1 MGNALK
7 EEADHTLPATSNPDV
22 SIEKLASVTESTLGD
37 TVDYTIVVKNTG
49 NITLKEVNVVD
60 TLQADF
66 AEATIVKSLNQDDLL
81 DVGESWTYTYSHVVN
96 QNDVDRG
103 GIENT
108 AKVQTKPLKGTEV
121 IEKSSNSNVNVP
133 RNPSFAVNK
142 TAAVEDPS
150 VGQTIT
156 YTVTVKNRR
165 CDTRYCFCGGFPAG
179 R

>member
-1 MGNALK
+1 MSIGVGLK
-7 EEADHTLPATSNPDV
+7 ILQSSN
-22 SIEKLASVTESTLGD
+22 
-37 TVDYTIVVKNTG
+37 
-49 NITLKEVNVVD
+49 
-60 TLQADF
+60 
-66 AEATIVKSLNQDDLL
+66 
-81 DVGESWTYTYSHVVN
+81 
-96 QNDVDRG
+96 
-103 GIENT
+103 
-108 AKVQTKPLKGTEV
+108 QTLKGTEV

-156 YTVTVKNRR
+156 YTVTVKYRR